1 MLKLSDLTLRPDFQL
16 GPMRVS
22 PARRL
27 VEGPTGEAH
36 VQPLFEIEPL

>member
-1 MLKLSDLTLRPDFQL
+1 MLKLSDLTLRLDFQL